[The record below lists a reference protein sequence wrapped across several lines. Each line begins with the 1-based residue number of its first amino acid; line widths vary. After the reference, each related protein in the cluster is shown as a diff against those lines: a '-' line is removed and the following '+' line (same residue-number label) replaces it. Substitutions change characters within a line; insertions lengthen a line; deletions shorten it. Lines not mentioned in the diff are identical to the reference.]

1 MTRHISQVTL
11 AGGRGMM
18 PPSTTVHSGTQRL
31 YKKFWGG
38 YLLEE
43 FSLLDAVGVLWGPR
57 GGLCQRWGW
66 SLYRG
71 IAAGVRDSHKAFLW
85 PTRQSR
91 WRGQTYAS
99 FGVPTCHSC
108 PHPCLQ
114 TRRTQSKKSFF
125 GRKKKKVSSLD
136 LRSIWDSF
144 ALPLPQ
150 FECFLSLGKQMNGE
164 TLAWILP
171 QCCSN
176 RPLWIPLPLRAGD
189 VVLWKINVSQN
200 CREPLRLCNFHG

>member
-1 MTRHISQVTL
+1 MTRHISQVTRW
-11 AGGRGMM
+11 GVV
-18 PPSTTVHSGTQRL
+18 PPSTTVHSGTQWL

-38 YLLEE
+38 YLLEQ
-43 FSLLDAVGVLWGPR
+43 FSVLDVVGVLWGSS
-57 GGLCQRWGW
+57 GGLWQKWGQ

-71 IAAGVRDSHKAFLW
+71 IAAVW
-85 PTRQSR
+85 EIPTKLFSDQLGSPDEEA
-91 WRGQTYAS
+91 QTFAS

-125 GRKKKKVSSLD
+125 GRKKKVSSLD

-150 FECFLSLGKQMNGE
+150 FECFLSLGKQTNGK
-164 TLAWILP
+164 TLAWILS

-176 RPLWIPLPLRAGD
+176 RPLWIPLPLGGRD
-189 VVLWKINVSQN
+189 VILWKINVSQS

>member
-11 AGGRGMM
+11 AGGRGTM

-57 GGLCQRWGW
+57 GGLCQRGGR

-71 IAAGVRDSHKAFLW
+71 IAAVW
-85 PTRQSR
+85 EIPTKLFSDQLGSPDEEA
-91 WRGQTYAS
+91 QTYAS

-125 GRKKKKVSSLD
+125 GRKKKKCHFWTWGQCGIHL
-136 LRSIWDSF
+136 
-144 ALPLPQ
+144 
-150 FECFLSLGKQMNGE
+150 LSLCPS
-164 TLAWILP
+164 L
-171 QCCSN
+171 
-176 RPLWIPLPLRAGD
+176 
-189 VVLWKINVSQN
+189 NVSLAL
-200 CREPLRLCNFHG
+200 ESKWTGKPWHGFSPSAVLTDLFGSHSLSGRVMWYCGR